1 MSIEIISKWL
11 SLTAA
16 GLTVLAILVAAII
29 VLAKGIKAAKQKKSA
44 GGEKITAEE
53 WKEIALKLLPFGVK
67 IYKKVLEV
75 YNEYKKM
82 DSKNENGS
90 KPEKEVK
97 EDLVEKPSEDPKE
110 VTPED
115 PEKEVIS
122 PEETKILKKTRAS
135 VDPS

>member
-11 SLTAA
+11 SLAAA

-67 IYKKVLEV
+67 IYKKVLEI
-75 YNEYKKM
+75 YYDYKRKTA
-82 DSKNENGS
+82 D
-90 KPEKEVK
+90 KPEAEPEVK
-97 EDLVEKPSEDPKE
+97 EDPVEKPSEDPKE

-115 PEKEVIS
+115 PVKEVIS